1 MTLPK
6 IIRFSRTRGAPV
18 EPLLQQRVLTRIVE
32 CHTHHGGSM
41 PVPTVS
47 FDLRGKTAGQAF
59 LSKHHIRLNG
69 QLLNENPDD
78 FIHQTVG
85 HEWAHLLCH
94 YRHGPRVAAHG
105 KEWKL
110 IMVALGLNPERCH
123 TYDTTRSTVR
133 RTTRKK
139 PTGISIPKQRVVV
152 LTVPPGLP
160 ASDTLWA
167 YAEKMAKPYGIQ
179 VPPPLRAN
187 RDWFSVDR
195 PCSETTLNRSIGVTT
210 PFVSSKHA
218 PTCV

>member
-18 EPLLQQRVLTRIVE
+18 EPLLRQRVLTRIVE

-85 HEWAHLLCH
+85 FNRWPRIYPNVFKYTQNEPAV
-94 YRHGPRVAAHG
+94 HGLRYAKRCMNVDDAR
-105 KEWKL
+105 
-110 IMVALGLNPERCH
+110 GLDLFQ
-123 TYDTTRSTVR
+123 YQ
-133 RTTRKK
+133 
-139 PTGISIPKQRVVV
+139 G
-152 LTVPPGLP
+152 
-160 ASDTLWA
+160 
-167 YAEKMAKPYGIQ
+167 
-179 VPPPLRAN
+179 
-187 RDWFSVDR
+187 
-195 PCSETTLNRSIGVTT
+195 
-210 PFVSSKHA
+210 
-218 PTCV
+218 